1 MGYMKFEQQVA
12 LHLQFLQQAGLTVDN
27 LSINS
32 REFIRSRKKGEEG
45 RGEYAYKTVTRQ
57 LNNGLFGLMTW
68 CRGIDGTVKTYKT
81 YGSPVSDKTTPVN
94 QATDK
99 TTVCGCDESKIKH
112 FWEYSSCKG
121 ESDYLQRK
129 CVKAYGIRFREN
141 QYGKVAII
149 PLRDIDGELRGYQI
163 LNADGS
169 KVFAKGIKLKGL
181 FHQLTDLKDNVPIG
195 IAEGYVTAATC
206 YERLPMPM
214 VAAFT
219 GDNMEHVAEALKK
232 RYPNSPLVIFADND
246 KHLARNKGM
255 LSAEKAL
262 KKANGNGIIL
272 KPIFYNTP
280 EHRSYSDWNDL
291 VREIGAAK
299 VFKQLW
305 KQIEEKTSDERIKA
319 FYF

>member
-12 LHLQFLQQAGLTVDN
+12 LHLQFLQQAGLEVDK
-27 LSINS
+27 LAIDSGD
-32 REFIRSRKKGEEG
+32 FIRSRRKGEEG

-57 LNNGLFGLMTW
+57 LNNGLLGLMTW
-68 CRGIDGTVKTYKT
+68 CRSVDGTVTTYKT
-81 YGSPVSDKTTPVN
+81 YGTPVSDKTTPNN
-94 QATDK
+94 QEMDK
-99 TTVCGCDESKIKH
+99 KPIHGCDESRIKQ
-112 FWEYSSCKG
+112 FWEHSSSVG
-121 ESDYLQRK
+121 ESDYLKRK
-129 CVKAYGIRFREN
+129 CVKGYRIRFREN
-141 QYGKVAII
+141 QYGKVAVI

-206 YERLPMPM
+206 YERIPMPM

-219 GDNMEHVAEALKK
+219 GDNMEHVAEALRR

-262 KKANGNGIIL
+262 RKANGNGIIL
-272 KPIFYNTP
+272 EPMFCNTP
-280 EHRSYSDWNDL
+280 EHQVYSDWNDL
-291 VREIGAAK
+291 VREIGEAK

-305 KQIEEKTSDERIKA
+305 KQIEQKTSDERIKT